1 MHLVGSFLD
10 GGSPYG
16 QPPPCGVVLSVLR
29 GVGMVSDRTEVTV
42 VPSIVAG
49 SVQRAKS
56 CQSRH
61 VGLGL
66 TSPRSS
72 QGSRWWRGNESLARR
87 AAKAEGGVAV
97 DPVLGVRP
105 VLLGLQYYT
114 LHLSWL
120 HRDPH
125 CSPILASAVS
135 CRQ

>member
-1 MHLVGSFLD
+1 VVTVPIVTALG
-10 GGSPYG
+10 
-16 QPPPCGVVLSVLR
+16 GVVLSELH
-29 GVGMVSDRTEVTV
+29 GTGMASDRTEVTA
-42 VPSIVAG
+42 VPSVLAE
-49 SVQRAKS
+49 SEWRAYS
-56 CQSRH
+56 YQS
-61 VGLGL
+61 GYFWLGL

-120 HRDPH
+120 RRDPH